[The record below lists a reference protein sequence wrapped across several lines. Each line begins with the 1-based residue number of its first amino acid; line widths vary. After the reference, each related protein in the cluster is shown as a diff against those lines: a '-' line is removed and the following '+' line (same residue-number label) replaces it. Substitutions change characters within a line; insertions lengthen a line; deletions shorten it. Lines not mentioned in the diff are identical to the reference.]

1 MKTPSLRFYKRLGHW
16 RWPQSYVGKFWLV
29 ACIGILLPPVGI
41 VASLFA
47 AGISFDTAWLWV
59 VLIVTLLLTVASL
72 LFTLPML
79 RNLLAPPLQ
88 TALALKYYSERN
100 LLPALPTDYH
110 DEAGNLMRRSQETLA
125 RVDKLV
131 SFQKRLVR
139 VVSHDVRTPL
149 SSILMATTT
158 IRSELTH
165 LNGAGESIREMMNI
179 IQEAAQYQM
188 GLLESLLNAARADTA
203 SFQVH
208 EDKVTLHTLFDLVV
222 TDTRLLAQEKSIQLD
237 VNLETTKHM
246 ILQTDVTKLR
256 QVMNN
261 LVSNAIKFSPRGERV
276 EIGATTSSG
285 TLLLYVEDHGIGI
298 PPDKQRQLFD
308 PFTEARRNGTEA
320 EQGFG
325 LGLWV
330 SKTFTELL
338 GGSLDVES
346 RPGDGSTFI
355 VHFPL
360 AQVREG

>member
-1 MKTPSLRFYKRLGHW
+1 MKTPSLRTYKRLGLW
-16 RWPQSYVGKFWLV
+16 RWPRTYIGKFWLV
-29 ACIGILLPPVGI
+29 ACIGILLPPVGM
-41 VASLFA
+41 VAALLAVGVSLSSPWMWALLSIA
-47 AGISFDTAWLWV
+47 AL
-59 VLIVTLLLTVASL
+59 LITASL
-72 LFTLPML
+72 LFTLPLL
-79 RNLLAPPLQ
+79 RNLLAPTLQ
-88 TALALKYYSERN
+88 TALAMKYYSERN
-100 LLPALPTDYH
+100 LLPALPTEYP
-110 DEAGNLMRRSQETLA
+110 DEAGQLMRCSQETLA
-125 RVDKLV
+125 RVDKLIA
-131 SFQKRLVR
+131 FQKRLVR

-158 IRSELTH
+158 IRSELMH

-222 TDTRLLAQEKSIQLD
+222 TDTYLLAQEKSIKLN

-256 QVMNN
+256 QVLNN
-261 LVSNAIKFSPRGERV
+261 LVSNAIKFSPRGGRIEL
-276 EIGATTSSG
+276 GATTSAGS
-285 TLLLYVEDHGIGI
+285 LLLYVEDHGIGI
-298 PPDKQRQLFD
+298 PPDKQHQLFD

-360 AQVREG
+360 SQVCD